1 MSAFDLREIEF
12 QSDGLRDS
20 LTMAMA
26 PELFHENLKREIA
39 SAKRLAQELVIVSLV
54 LRSAEFSLVTAFQ
67 ERLIEIAFALRTGLR
82 EEDFFARIS
91 DAGFWAV
98 LRTEE
103 KAVPAIIGRWNLPYP
118 NQISINVLARADL
131 DYQEWSQAVDQLHF
145 S

>member
-1 MSAFDLREIEF
+1 MGAFDLREVEF

-39 SAKRLAQELVIVSLV
+39 ATKRLAQELVIVSLV
-54 LRSAEFSLVTAFQ
+54 LSADEFATKAAFQ

-91 DAGFWAV
+91 DAGFWVV

-103 KAVPAIIGRWNLPYP
+103 KAVPAIIGRWNLPFP
-118 NQISINVLARADL
+118 SQISIHVLARADL
-131 DYQEWSQAVDQLHF
+131 DYQELSQAVDQLHF
-145 S
+145 T